1 VALEKQLTEAARSGD
16 LDAVEA
22 MVKEDPDAAVNWQPI
37 MTAAFEG
44 NSEVVKFLIEN
55 GADPNVMSRNNHR
68 HRPLH
73 RVLEHKKTI
82 PKGPHHVET
91 VRLLLEHGARVDLRG
106 GHSRM
111 TAPCLAAVG
120 GEIQF
125 LPVIR
130 EYIEDWDIF
139 TCAALGE
146 ADRVGKLLDGDGGLV
161 DAVDENRWRPL
172 NYCAASRAGRDDAAL
187 AARLE
192 EILALLLERGA
203 EVNRPPPPLTSA
215 IGNPSMMRALLE
227 AGAKPDP
234 GMVSALWSVDYDSV
248 ELLLE
253 AGADIRHPA
262 VDDTLSELVQY
273 GTYKMARFL
282 IDRGANVNGVDD
294 HRGRTALHWAAV
306 RGARKDFVQYLF
318 DQGADPSIEDLE
330 GATALDIARGRKRT
344 AIEAMLRERGAG

>member
-1 VALEKQLTEAARSGD
+1 MALEKQLTSAAWSGD
-16 LDAVEA
+16 LDAA
-22 MVKEDPDAAVNWQPI
+22 KALLKEDPEAARHWQPI
-37 MTAAFEG
+37 MTAAFVGSKEIVRVLL
-44 NSEVVKFLIEN
+44 EH
-55 GADPNVMSRNNHR
+55 GADPNVLSRNNHR

-91 VRLLLEHGARVDLRG
+91 VRVLLEHGARVDLRG
-106 GHSRM
+106 GHGRM

-120 GEIQF
+120 GEVQF
-125 LPVIR
+125 LPALR
-130 EYIEDWDIF
+130 EYIENWDIF
-139 TCAALGE
+139 TCVALGE
-146 ADRVGKLLDGDGGLV
+146 EERVRALLDGDAGLV
-161 DAVDENRWRPL
+161 AAVDENRWRPL
-172 NYCAASRAGRDDAAL
+172 NYAAASRAGRDDADV

-192 EILALLLERGA
+192 AIVALLLERGA
-203 EVNRPPPPLTSA
+203 EVNRPPPALTSA
-215 IGNPSMMRALLE
+215 IGNPAMMRALLD

-234 GMVSALWSVDYDSV
+234 GLISALWNVDYDSV
-248 ELLLE
+248 ELVLA

-306 RGARKDFVQYLF
+306 RGAGKEFVSYLL
-318 DQGADPSIEDLE
+318 DQGADPSIRDQE
-330 GATALDIARGRKRT
+330 GATALDVARERKRKT
-344 AIEAMLRERGAG
+344 IVSMLQERGA

>member
-1 VALEKQLTEAARSGD
+1 MALEKQLTQAAWSSDLDAAKALLKDDPEAARH
-16 LDAVEA
+16 
-22 MVKEDPDAAVNWQPI
+22 WQPI
-37 MTAAFEG
+37 MTAAFVGSKEIVRVLL
-44 NSEVVKFLIEN
+44 EH
-55 GADPNVMSRNNHR
+55 GADPNVLSRNNHR

-91 VRLLLEHGARVDLRG
+91 VRVLLEHGARVDLRG
-106 GHSRM
+106 GHGRM

-120 GEIQF
+120 GEVQF
-125 LPVIR
+125 LPALR
-130 EYIEDWDIF
+130 EYIENWDIF
-139 TCAALGE
+139 TCVALGE
-146 ADRVGKLLDGDGGLV
+146 EERVRALLDGDAGLV
-161 DAVDENRWRPL
+161 AAVDENRWRPL
-172 NYCAASRAGRDDAAL
+172 NYAAASRAGRDDADV

-192 EILALLLERGA
+192 AIVALLLERGA
-203 EVNRPPPPLTSA
+203 EVNRPPPALTSA
-215 IGNPSMMRALLE
+215 IGNPAMMRALLD

-234 GMVSALWSVDYDSV
+234 GLISALWNVDYDSV
-248 ELLLE
+248 ELLLA

-306 RGARKDFVQYLF
+306 RGAGKEFVSYLL
-318 DQGADPSIEDLE
+318 DQGADPSIRDQE
-330 GATALDIARGRKRT
+330 GATALDVARERKRKT
-344 AIEAMLRERGAG
+344 IISMLQERGA

>member
-1 VALEKQLTEAARSGD
+1 MALEKQLTSAAWSSD
-16 LDAVEA
+16 LDAA
-22 MVKEDPDAAVNWQPI
+22 KALLNEDPGAAAHWQPI
-37 MTAAFEG
+37 MTAAFVGSKEM
-44 NSEVVKFLIEN
+44 VRMLIEH
-55 GADPNVMSRNNHR
+55 GADPNVLSRNNHR

-82 PKGPHHVET
+82 PKGPQHVET
-91 VRLLLEHGARVDLRG
+91 VRVLLEHGARVELRG

-111 TAPCLAAVG
+111 TAPCLSAVG

-125 LPVIR
+125 LPVLR
-130 EYIEDWDIF
+130 EYIEEWDVF
-139 TCAALGE
+139 TSVALGE
-146 ADRVGKLLDGDGGLV
+146 EERVRALLDEDAGRV

-172 NYCAASRAGRDDAAL
+172 NYATASRAGRDDAAL
-187 AARLE
+187 QARLE
-192 EILALLLERGA
+192 AIAALLLERGA
-203 EVNRPPPPLTSA
+203 EVNRPPPALTSA
-215 IGNPSMMRALLE
+215 IGNPTMMRTLLD

-234 GMVSALWSVDYDSV
+234 GLISALWNVDYDSV

-282 IDRGANVNGVDD
+282 IDRGANVNGKDD

-306 RGARKDFVQYLF
+306 RGAGKEFVAYLL
-318 DQGADPSIEDLE
+318 DQGADPAVTDQD
-330 GATALDIARGRKRT
+330 GATALDIALDRKRKT
-344 AIEAMLRERGAG
+344 IVSMLQEREAG

>member
-1 VALEKQLTEAARSGD
+1 MALEKQLTSAAWSGD
-16 LDAVEA
+16 LDAA
-22 MVKEDPDAAVNWQPI
+22 KALLKEDPEAARHWQPI
-37 MTAAFEG
+37 MTAAFVGSKEIVRVLL
-44 NSEVVKFLIEN
+44 EH
-55 GADPNVMSRNNHR
+55 GADPNVLSRNNHR

-91 VRLLLEHGARVDLRG
+91 VRVLLEHGARIDLRG
-106 GHSRM
+106 GHGRM

-120 GEIQF
+120 GEIRF
-125 LPVIR
+125 LPVLR

-139 TCAALGE
+139 TCVALGE
-146 ADRVGKLLDGDGGLV
+146 ADRARTLLERDAGLV
-161 DAVDENRWRPL
+161 GAVDENRWRPL
-172 NYCAASRAGRDDAAL
+172 NYAAASRAGRDDADV

-192 EILALLLERGA
+192 AIVALLLERGA
-203 EVNRPPPPLTSA
+203 EVNRPPPALTSA
-215 IGNPSMMRALLE
+215 IGNPAMMRALLD

-234 GMVSALWSVDYDSV
+234 GLISALWNVDYDSV
-248 ELLLE
+248 ELLLA

-306 RGARKDFVQYLF
+306 RGAGKEFVSYLL
-318 DQGADPSIEDLE
+318 DQGADPSIRDQE
-330 GATALDIARGRKRT
+330 GATALDVARERKRKT
-344 AIEAMLRERGAG
+344 IISMLQERGAG

>member
-1 VALEKQLTEAARSGD
+1 MALEKQLTQAAWSGD
-16 LDAVEA
+16 LDAA
-22 MVKEDPDAAVNWQPI
+22 KALLKEDPEAARHWQPI
-37 MTAAFEG
+37 MTAAFVGSKEIVRVLL
-44 NSEVVKFLIEN
+44 EH
-55 GADPNVMSRNNHR
+55 GADPNVLSRNNHR

-91 VRLLLEHGARVDLRG
+91 VRVLLEHGARVDLRG
-106 GHSRM
+106 GHGRM

-120 GEIQF
+120 GEIRF
-125 LPVIR
+125 LPVLR
-130 EYIEDWDIF
+130 EYIENWDIF
-139 TCAALGE
+139 TCVALGE
-146 ADRVGKLLDGDGGLV
+146 EERVRALLDEDAGLV

-172 NYCAASRAGRDDAAL
+172 NYAAASRAGRDDADV

-192 EILALLLERGA
+192 AIVALLLKRGA
-203 EVNRPPPPLTSA
+203 EVNRPPPALTSA
-215 IGNPSMMRALLE
+215 IGNPAMMRALLD
-227 AGAKPDP
+227 AGAIPDP
-234 GMVSALWSVDYDSV
+234 GLISALWNVDYDSV
-248 ELLLE
+248 ELLLA

-306 RGARKDFVQYLF
+306 RGAGKEFVSYLL
-318 DQGADPSIEDLE
+318 DQGADPSIRDQE
-330 GATALDIARGRKRT
+330 GRTALDVARERKRKT
-344 AIEAMLRERGAG
+344 IISMLQERGA

>member
-1 VALEKQLTEAARSGD
+1 MALEKQLTSAAWSGD
-16 LDAVEA
+16 LDATKA
-22 MVKEDPDAAVNWQPI
+22 LLTEDPEAARHWQPI
-37 MTAAFEG
+37 MTAAFTGSTEIVRLLV
-44 NSEVVKFLIEN
+44 EH
-55 GADPNVMSRNNHR
+55 GADPNVISRNNHR

-91 VRLLLEHGARVDLRG
+91 VRALLELGARIDLRG
-106 GHSRM
+106 GHGRM

-125 LPVIR
+125 LPVLR
-130 EYIEDWDIF
+130 EYIEEWDIF
-139 TCAALGE
+139 TSVALGE
-146 ADRVGKLLDGDGGLV
+146 ADRVRALLDGDEGLV

-172 NYCAASRAGRDDAAL
+172 NYAAASGAGRNDAEV

-192 EILALLLERGA
+192 AIVVLLLERGA
-203 EVNRPPPPLTSA
+203 EINRPPRPLTSA
-215 IGNPSMMRALLE
+215 IGNPAMMQAMLD

-234 GMVSALWSVDYDSV
+234 GLVNALWSVDYDSV
-248 ELLLE
+248 EVLLA

-273 GTYKMARFL
+273 GSYNMARFL
-282 IDRGANVNGVDD
+282 VDRGANVNAVDD

-306 RGARKDFVQYLF
+306 RGAGKAFVTYLL
-318 DQGADPSIEDLE
+318 DQGADPSIQDRD
-330 GATALDIARGRKRT
+330 GATALDIAREKKRK
-344 AIEAMLRERGAG
+344 AIESMLLERRRG

>member
-1 VALEKQLTEAARSGD
+1 MALEKQLTSAAWSGD
-16 LDAVEA
+16 LDAA
-22 MVKEDPDAAVNWQPI
+22 KALLKEDPEAARHWQPI
-37 MTAAFEG
+37 MTAAFVGSKEI
-44 NSEVVKFLIEN
+44 VRVLIEH
-55 GADPNVMSRNNHR
+55 GADPNVLSRNNHR

-91 VRLLLEHGARVDLRG
+91 VRVLLEHGARVDLRG
-106 GHSRM
+106 GHGRM

-120 GEIQF
+120 GEIRF
-125 LPVIR
+125 LPVLR

-139 TCAALGE
+139 TCVALGE
-146 ADRVGKLLDGDGGLV
+146 EERVRALLDGDAGLV
-161 DAVDENRWRPL
+161 AAVDENRWRPL
-172 NYCAASRAGRDDAAL
+172 NYAAASGAGRDDADV

-192 EILALLLERGA
+192 AIVARLLERGA
-203 EVNRPPPPLTSA
+203 EVNRPPPALTSA
-215 IGNPSMMRALLE
+215 IGNPAMMRALLD

-234 GMVSALWSVDYDSV
+234 GLISALWNVDYDSV
-248 ELLLE
+248 ELLLA

-306 RGARKDFVQYLF
+306 RGAGKEFVSYLL
-318 DQGADPSIEDLE
+318 DQGADPSIRDQE
-330 GATALDIARGRKRT
+330 GATALDVARERKRKT
-344 AIEAMLRERGAG
+344 IISMLQERGA

>member
-1 VALEKQLTEAARSGD
+1 MALEKQLTGAAWSGD
-16 LDAVEA
+16 LDAA
-22 MVKEDPDAAVNWQPI
+22 KALLKEDPAAAAHWQPI
-37 MTAAFEG
+37 MTAAFVGSKEIVRVLL
-44 NSEVVKFLIEN
+44 EH
-55 GADPNVMSRNNHR
+55 GADPNVISRNNHR

-91 VRLLLEHGARVDLRG
+91 VRVLLEHGARVDLRG

-120 GEIQF
+120 GEVRF
-125 LPVIR
+125 LPVLR
-130 EYIEDWDIF
+130 EYIGAWDIF
-139 TCAALGE
+139 TSVALGE
-146 ADRVGKLLDGDGGLV
+146 QDRARTLLEGDAGLV

-172 NYCAASRAGRDDAAL
+172 NYATASRAGRDDADV

-192 EILALLLERGA
+192 AIVALLLERGA
-203 EVNRPPPPLTSA
+203 GVNRPPPALTSA
-215 IGNPSMMRALLE
+215 IGNPSMMRMLLD

-234 GMVSALWSVDYDSV
+234 GLISALWNVDYDSV

-273 GTYKMARFL
+273 GTYNMARFL
-282 IDRGANVNGVDD
+282 IDRGADVNGVDD

-306 RGARKDFVQYLF
+306 RGAGKEFVSYLL
-318 DQGADPSIEDLE
+318 DQGADPAITDQD
-330 GATALDIARGRKRT
+330 GATALDIARDRKRKT
-344 AIEAMLRERGAG
+344 IVSMLQERGAG

>member
-1 VALEKQLTEAARSGD
+1 MALEKQLTSAAWSGD
-16 LDAVEA
+16 LDAA
-22 MVKEDPDAAVNWQPI
+22 KALLKEDPEAARHWQPI
-37 MTAAFEG
+37 MTAAFTGSTEL
-44 NSEVVKFLIEN
+44 VKLLIEY
-55 GADPNVMSRNNHR
+55 GADPNVLSRNNHR

-91 VRLLLEHGARVDLRG
+91 VRVLLEHGARIDLRG

-130 EYIEDWDIF
+130 EHIEDWDIF
-139 TCAALGE
+139 TSVALGE
-146 ADRVGKLLDGDGGLV
+146 ADRVRTLLDGDAGLV

-172 NYCAASRAGRDDAAL
+172 NYAAASKAGRDDEET

-192 EILALLLERGA
+192 AIVKLLLERGA
-203 EVNRPPPPLTSA
+203 EVNRPPPALTSA
-215 IGNPSMMRALLE
+215 IGNSAMMQALLD

-234 GMVSALWSVDYDSV
+234 GLINALWSVDYASV
-248 ELLLE
+248 ELLLA

-273 GTYKMARFL
+273 GTYNMARFL
-282 IDRGANVNGVDD
+282 IDRGANVNGTDD

-306 RGARKDFVQYLF
+306 RGAGKDFVQYLF
-318 DQGADPSIEDLE
+318 DQGADPSITDQD
-330 GATALDIARGRKRT
+330 GATALDIARDRKRKT
-344 AIEAMLRERGAG
+344 IVSMLLNRGAG

>member
-1 VALEKQLTEAARSGD
+1 MALEKQLTQAAWSGD
-16 LDAVEA
+16 LDAA
-22 MVKEDPDAAVNWQPI
+22 KALLKEDPEAARHWQPI
-37 MTAAFEG
+37 MTAAFVGSKEIVRVLL
-44 NSEVVKFLIEN
+44 EH
-55 GADPNVMSRNNHR
+55 GADPNVLSRNNHR

-91 VRLLLEHGARVDLRG
+91 VRVLLEHGARIDMRG
-106 GHSRM
+106 GHGRM

-120 GEIQF
+120 GEIRF
-125 LPVIR
+125 LPVLR
-130 EYIEDWDIF
+130 EYIENWDIF
-139 TCAALGE
+139 TCVALGE
-146 ADRVGKLLDGDGGLV
+146 EERVRALLDGDAGLV
-161 DAVDENRWRPL
+161 GAVDENRWRPL
-172 NYCAASRAGRDDAAL
+172 NYAAASRAGRDDADV

-192 EILALLLERGA
+192 AIVALLLKRGA
-203 EVNRPPPPLTSA
+203 EVNRPPPALTSA
-215 IGNPSMMRALLE
+215 IGNPAMMRALLD

-234 GMVSALWSVDYDSV
+234 GLISALWNVDYDSV
-248 ELLLE
+248 ELLLT

-306 RGARKDFVQYLF
+306 RGAGKEFVSYLL
-318 DQGADPSIEDLE
+318 DQGADPSIRDQE
-330 GATALDIARGRKRT
+330 GATALDVARERKRKT
-344 AIEAMLRERGAG
+344 IISMLQERGAG

>member
-1 VALEKQLTEAARSGD
+1 MALEKQLTSAAWSGDLAATKALLKEDPEAARH
-16 LDAVEA
+16 
-22 MVKEDPDAAVNWQPI
+22 WQPI
-37 MTAAFEG
+37 MTAAFTGSTEIVRLLV
-44 NSEVVKFLIEN
+44 EH
-55 GADPNVMSRNNHR
+55 GADPNVISRNNHR

-82 PKGPHHVET
+82 PKGPHHVDT
-91 VRLLLEHGARVDLRG
+91 VRVLLEFGARVDLRG
-106 GHSRM
+106 GHGRM

-125 LPVIR
+125 LPVLR
-130 EYIEDWDIF
+130 EYIGQWDIF
-139 TCAALGE
+139 TSVALGE
-146 ADRVGKLLDGDGGLV
+146 ADRVRALLDGDESLAG
-161 DAVDENRWRPL
+161 AVDENRWRPL
-172 NYCAASRAGRDDAAL
+172 NYAAASGAGRDDGSV

-192 EILALLLERGA
+192 AIVVLLLQRGA

-215 IGNPSMMRALLE
+215 IGNPAMMRALLD

-234 GMVSALWSVDYDSV
+234 GLISALWNVDYDSV
-248 ELLLE
+248 ALLLE

-282 IDRGANVNGVDD
+282 VDRGANVNAVDD

-306 RGARKDFVQYLF
+306 RGASKGFVQYLL
-318 DQGADPSIEDLE
+318 DQGADPSITDRD
-330 GATALDIARGRKRT
+330 GDTALDIARGKKRK
-344 AIEAMLRERGAG
+344 AIESMLMERRRG

>member
-1 VALEKQLTEAARSGD
+1 MALEKQLTQAAWSGD
-16 LDAVEA
+16 LDAAKALLKEEPEA
-22 MVKEDPDAAVNWQPI
+22 ARHWQPI
-37 MTAAFEG
+37 MTAAFVGSKEI
-44 NSEVVKFLIEN
+44 VRVLIEH
-55 GADPNVMSRNNHR
+55 GADPNVLSRNNHR

-91 VRLLLEHGARVDLRG
+91 VRVLLEHGARVDLRG
-106 GHSRM
+106 GHGRM

-120 GEIQF
+120 GEIRF
-125 LPVIR
+125 LPVLR
-130 EYIEDWDIF
+130 EYIENWDIF
-139 TCAALGE
+139 TCVALGE
-146 ADRVGKLLDGDGGLV
+146 EERVRALLDGDAGLV
-161 DAVDENRWRPL
+161 GAVDENRWRPL
-172 NYCAASRAGRDDAAL
+172 NYAAASRAGRDDADV

-192 EILALLLERGA
+192 AIVALLLKRGA
-203 EVNRPPPPLTSA
+203 EVNRPPPALTSA
-215 IGNPSMMRALLE
+215 IGNPAMMRALLD

-234 GMVSALWSVDYDSV
+234 GLISALWNVDYDSV
-248 ELLLE
+248 ELLLA

-306 RGARKDFVQYLF
+306 RGAGKEFVSYLL
-318 DQGADPSIEDLE
+318 DQGADPSIRDQE
-330 GATALDIARGRKRT
+330 GATALYVARERKRKT
-344 AIEAMLRERGAG
+344 IISMLQERGVG